1 MAVQNSPMRRVV
13 VYCGELLPLSLL
25 LSALSVE
32 DILKIR
38 ADCLRNKALTRPV
51 GRVCGVRSGFQ
62 SKQEVVPYS
71 RGGRGLTGLLTVRKT
86 TVKVAENDE

>member
-1 MAVQNSPMRRVV
+1 MQDSPMRRVV

-32 DILKIR
+32 DILKMR

-51 GRVCGVRSGFQ
+51 GRVCGVRSGVQ
-62 SKQEVVPYS
+62 SKQEAVPDS
-71 RGGRGLTGLLTVRKT
+71 RGGRGLIELYTVLKT
-86 TVKVAENDE
+86 AVKIRGK